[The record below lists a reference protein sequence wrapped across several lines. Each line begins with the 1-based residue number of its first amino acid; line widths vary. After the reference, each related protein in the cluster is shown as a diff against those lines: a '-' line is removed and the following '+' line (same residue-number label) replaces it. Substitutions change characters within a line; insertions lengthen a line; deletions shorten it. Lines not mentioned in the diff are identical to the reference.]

1 MMKHG
6 CFIAKIG
13 TMHKSGLTELD
24 VVLAVARLRGFAAA
38 ALELDMSATAVSNAV
53 ANLEAR
59 LGARLFHRT
68 TRSVSLT
75 EAGQQFVSQV
85 GPAVMRIHDAMA
97 TVSDRQAAPG
107 GTLRIN
113 SSLGA
118 ALMLFEP
125 LLLEFV
131 RRCPGMTVDIVTEG
145 RLVDVVGE
153 GFDAGLRVSSLVPRD
168 MIRVPITE
176 DVPMTVVGSAGY
188 FERHPLP
195 KKPADLARHACI
207 RARLPGGAPSP
218 WEFARKGKTLSM
230 EVPGPLVLDAPLLML
245 QAARQG
251 TGLAQLAH
259 WYVADDLASGRLVR
273 VLDAW
278 TVPAPGLCL
287 YYAGHR
293 HLPAGLR
300 ALVDLI
306 HELRGARHSA

>member
-1 MMKHG
+1 
-6 CFIAKIG
+6 
-13 TMHKSGLTELD
+13 MHKSGLTELD

-38 ALELDMSATAVSNAV
+38 ATGLEMSATAVSNAV

-75 EAGQQFVSQV
+75 EAGQQFVAQV
-85 GPAVMRIHDAMA
+85 GPAVTRIHDAMA
-97 TVSDRQAAPG
+97 AVSDHKAAPG

-125 LLLEFV
+125 LLLEFL
-131 RRCPGMTVDIVTEG
+131 RRCPGMTVNIVTEG

-153 GFDAGLRVSSLVPRD
+153 GFDAGLRVSALVPRD

-176 DVPMTVVGSAGY
+176 DVPMTVVGSPDY
-188 FERHPLP
+188 FDRHPVP
-195 KKPADLARHACI
+195 KKPADLAQHACI

-218 WEFARKGKTLSM
+218 WEFVRKGKALSI

-245 QAARQG
+245 RAARQG

-278 TVPAPGLCL
+278 TLPAPGLCL

-293 HLPAGLR
+293 HVPAGLR
-300 ALVDLI
+300 ALIDLI
-306 HELRGARHSA
+306 HELRGAGRPG